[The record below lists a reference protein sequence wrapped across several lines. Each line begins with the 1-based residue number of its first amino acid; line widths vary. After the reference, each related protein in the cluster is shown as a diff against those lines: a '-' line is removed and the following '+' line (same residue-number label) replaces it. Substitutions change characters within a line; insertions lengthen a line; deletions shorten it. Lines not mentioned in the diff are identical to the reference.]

1 MADESETPPL
11 VDAHVH
17 VFRSDMPVMPD
28 AWTRLDYAFPT
39 EALIALLD
47 AHGVRHAVVSGLSIA
62 GTYNDYTLAAVRAHP
77 RLRGT
82 VIVDPTATPEALRA
96 MRDDGIVGMRLQL
109 ARHGALPD
117 FRSVPYRRLLAQA
130 RDLGW
135 HVHLAIEGPRLPPVM
150 AALLESGIDVV
161 IDHFGHPD
169 PADPLNCA
177 GYRAMIAAVDS
188 GRLWIKLAAGFRLP
202 GTEAWRTDPAGD
214 LDAVADRVAADL
226 LARVGPERLLWGSD
240 TPFVGYERRVSYA
253 RVLESY
259 RRWVPDPAVRAAID
273 RTALALYFS

>member
-1 MADESETPPL
+1 MAEQSVPAPL
-11 VDAHVH
+11 IDAHVH
-17 VFRSDMPVMPD
+17 TFRADMPVMPD

-39 EALIALLD
+39 DSLIALLD

-62 GTYNDYTLAAVRAHP
+62 GTYNDYTLAAVRAHK

-82 VIVDPTATPEALRA
+82 VIVDPAAEPEALKR
-96 MRDDGIVGMRLQL
+96 MRDAGIVGMRLQL
-109 ARHGALPD
+109 ARHATLPD
-117 FRSVPYRRLLAQA
+117 VRSDPYRQLLHRA

-135 HVHLAIEGPRLPPVM
+135 HVHVAIEGPRLPPLLD
-150 AALLESGIDVV
+150 ALLESGINIV

-188 GRLWIKLAAGFRLP
+188 GRVWIKLAAGFRLP
-202 GTEAWRTDPAGD
+202 GTEAWRDDPEGD
-214 LDAVADRVAADL
+214 LDMLADQVAADL
-226 LARVGPERLLWGSD
+226 LARVGSQRLLWGSD
-240 TPFVGYERRVSYA
+240 APFVGYERRVSYA

-259 RRWVPDPAVRAAID
+259 RRWVPDPAVRAEID
-273 RTALALYFS
+273 RTAIALYFA